1 MTLMRPW
8 SARPTTAKKC
18 ASRSETKA
26 PCRSYRTA
34 AGLAS
39 APSDLRLGR
48 QWANIHGKSAV
59 IRGTPVEI
67 VAARALSTGD
77 GRYSSR
83 GPSSPLDGDGDEFS
97 PAAGGLQSC
106 FDGLA
111 VVFMVLS
118 AFMRFGSSG
127 RYDA

>member
-59 IRGTPVEI
+59 IRGPPVAL

-83 GPSSPLDGDGDEFS
+83 GPRRPREGDGDEGS
-97 PAAGGLQSC
+97 PAAGGRQAGGY
-106 FDGLA
+106 GLA
-111 VVFMVLS
+111 
-118 AFMRFGSSG
+118 GGG
-127 RYDA
+127 RGGAAGRRGGAAGREE